1 MTKKNIMRA
10 SAAALAFCLLA
21 TAAPAMNADAKAKPK
36 LNKKKITIKVGKTK
50 KLKIKNLKG
59 KKVKWKT
66 SNKKVVK
73 IKKTKKKTVVKLKGK
88 KAGTATITA
97 KIGKKKYKCKVTVK
111 GAKKNNS
118 SNKGSAR
125 EQEQARREQ
134 VEKQVDKKLTDA
146 VNSVTTPQ
154 MKDQEKALK
163 LALYVCDNL
172 GQYYGK
178 YWAESDVDSVRCIE
192 GGKGTG
198 LGYAE
203 VYGALLD
210 KVGIE
215 NFWVPANAGGL
226 RTKLKI
232 DGQWYNVDVC
242 RMDGNDEEI
251 HSGNRQLAYGFFM
264 FSDQEAFKYHSY
276 YYKPTVDS
284 LKDDYP
290 DATSTRFDFV
300 ESVFNA
306 AKADDFSRL
315 GNEASTYRDVINA
328 FGCTAADYSA
338 GDAFYQYNPWY
349 TGEWVNY

>member
-36 LNKKKITIKVGKTK
+36 LNKKKITIKVGKAK

-73 IKKTKKKTVVKLKGK
+73 IKKTGKKTVVKLKGK

-97 KIGKKKYKCKVTVK
+97 KVGKKKFKCKVTVK
-111 GAKKNNS
+111 AAGKKDNS
-118 SNKGSAR
+118 KKGSAR

-134 VEKQVDKKLTDA
+134 LEKQVDTKLTNA
-146 VNSVTTPQ
+146 VNSVTNNA
-154 MKDQEKALK
+154 MKDQEKALQ
-163 LALYVCDNL
+163 LAYYVCDNL
-172 GQYYGK
+172 GHFYGQS
-178 YWAESDVDSVRCIE
+178 YAESDVDSIRCIN
-192 GGKGTG
+192 GGKGTR

-203 VYGALLD
+203 VYGSLLD
-210 KVGIE
+210 KAGIE
-215 NFWVPANAGGL
+215 NFWVPQNCGGL

-232 DGQWYNVDVC
+232 DGQWYNVDVY
-242 RMDGNDEEI
+242 RMDGNDEEM

-264 FSDQEAFKYHSY
+264 FSDQEAFKYHSDY
-276 YYKPTVDS
+276 YTETS
-284 LKDDYP
+284 ENLKDKYP
-290 DATSTRFDFV
+290 DATSTRFDFL
-300 ESVFNA
+300 EITFN
-306 AKADDFSRL
+306 KAQ
-315 GNEASTYRDVINA
+315 EAGSSDIW
-328 FGCTAADYSA
+328 FGDTAATFA
-338 GDAFYQYNPWY
+338 NNGVLYQYNPWY

>member
-66 SNKKVVK
+66 SNKSVVK
-73 IKKTKKKTVVKLKGK
+73 IKKTKKKNVVQLKGK
-88 KAGTATITA
+88 KAGTATVTA

-154 MKDQEKALK
+154 MKDQEKALR
-163 LALYVCDNL
+163 LAYYVCDNL
-172 GQYYGK
+172 GHFYGHT
-178 YWAESDVDSVRCIE
+178 YVGSDVDSIRCIE

-203 VYGALLD
+203 VYGSLLD

-215 NFWVPANAGGL
+215 NFWVPDGTGGGL

-232 DGQWYNVDVC
+232 DGQWYNVDVY

-251 HSGNRQLAYGFFM
+251 HSGNRQLLYGFFM
-264 FSDQEAFKYHSY
+264 FSDQEAFKYHSD

-284 LKDDYP
+284 LKKDYP
-290 DATSTRFDFV
+290 DATSTRFDFL
-300 ESVFNA
+300 EITFNK
-306 AKADDFSRL
+306 AKA
-315 GNEASTYRDVINA
+315 
-328 FGCTAADYSA
+328 A
-338 GDAFYQYNPWY
+338 GDVLFGSTVETYANGGLWKYNPWY
-349 TGEWVNY
+349 TGEWINY

>member
-1 MTKKNIMRA
+1 MMKKNIMRA

-21 TAAPAMNADAKAKPK
+21 TAAPVANVDAAAKTK

-66 SNKKVVK
+66 SNKSVVK
-73 IKKTKKKTVVKLKGK
+73 IKKTKKKTVVQLKGK

-97 KIGKKKYKCKVTVK
+97 RIGKKKYKCKVTVK
-111 GAKKNNS
+111 AAKGNS

-154 MKDQEKALK
+154 MKDQEKALR
-163 LALYVCDNL
+163 LAYYVCDNL
-172 GQYYGK
+172 GHFYGHT
-178 YWAESDVDSVRCIE
+178 YVGSDVDSIRCIE

-203 VYGALLD
+203 VYGSLLD

-215 NFWVPANAGGL
+215 NFWVPDGTGGGL

-232 DGQWYNVDVC
+232 DGQWYNVDVY

-251 HSGNRQLAYGFFM
+251 HSGNRQLLYGFFM
-264 FSDQEAFKYHSY
+264 FSDQEAFKYHSD

-284 LKDDYP
+284 LKKDYP
-290 DATSTRFDFV
+290 DATSTRFDFL
-300 ESVFNA
+300 EITFNK
-306 AKADDFSRL
+306 AKA
-315 GNEASTYRDVINA
+315 
-328 FGCTAADYSA
+328 A
-338 GDAFYQYNPWY
+338 GDVLFGSTVETYANGGLWKYNPWY
-349 TGEWVNY
+349 TGEWINY

>member
-10 SAAALAFCLLA
+10 SATALAFCLLA

-36 LNKKKITIKVGKTK
+36 LNKKKITVKVGKTK

-66 SNKKVVK
+66 SNKTVVK
-73 IKKTKKKTVVKLKGK
+73 IKKTGKKTVVKLKGK

-97 KIGKKKYKCKVTVK
+97 RIGKKKYKCKVTVK
-111 GAKKNNS
+111 AAKGNS

-146 VNSVTTPQ
+146 VNAVTTPQ
-154 MKDQEKALK
+154 MKDQEKALR
-163 LALYVCDNL
+163 LAYYVCDNL
-172 GQYYGK
+172 GHYYGN
-178 YWAESDVDSVRCIE
+178 YWVGADVDSVRCIN

-203 VYGALLD
+203 VYGSLLD
-210 KVGIE
+210 KAGIE
-215 NFWVPANAGGL
+215 NFWVPAGNGGGL

-232 DGQWYNVDVC
+232 DGQWYNVDVY
-242 RMDGNDEEI
+242 RMDGNDEEVN
-251 HSGNRQLAYGFFM
+251 SGNRQLLYGFFM
-264 FSDQEAFKYHSY
+264 FSDQEAFKYHSD

-284 LKDDYP
+284 LKKDYP

-300 ESVFNA
+300 ELTFNK
-306 AKADDFSRL
+306 AKAAGSSDIWVGD
-315 GNEASTYRDVINA
+315 
-328 FGCTAADYSA
+328 TAETFANNGA
-338 GDAFYQYNPWY
+338 LYQYNPWY

>member
-50 KLKIKNLKG
+50 KLKVKNLKG

-73 IKKTKKKTVVKLKGK
+73 IKKTKKQTVVKLKGK

-97 KIGKKKYKCKVTVK
+97 KVGKKKYKCKVTVK
-111 GAKKNNS
+111 ATGKNNN

-134 VEKQVDKKLTDA
+134 VEKQVDKKLSDA
-146 VNSVTTPQ
+146 VNAVTTPQ
-154 MKDQEKALK
+154 MKDQEKALQ
-163 LALYVCDNL
+163 LAYYVCDNL
-172 GQYYGK
+172 GHYYGN
-178 YWAESDVDSVRCIE
+178 YFAESDVDSVRCID
-192 GGKGTG
+192 GGKGTAF
-198 LGYAE
+198 GYAL
-203 VYGALLD
+203 VYESLL
-210 KVGIE
+210 KKAGIE
-215 NFWVPANAGGL
+215 ALYVPDNIGGI
-226 RTKLKI
+226 RNKVKI
-232 DGQWYNVDVC
+232 DGQWYNVDVY

-264 FSDQEAFKYHSY
+264 FSDQEAFKYHSKY
-276 YYKPTVDS
+276 YSEPS
-284 LKDDYP
+284 AANKDINP
-290 DATSTRFDFV
+290 DATSTRFDFL
-300 ESVFNA
+300 EITFN
-306 AKADDFSRL
+306 KAQ
-315 GNEASTYRDVINA
+315 EAGSSDIW
-328 FGCTAADYSA
+328 FGDTAATFA
-338 GDAFYQYNPWY
+338 NNGVLYQYNPWY

>member
-10 SAAALAFCLLA
+10 SATALAFCLLA
-21 TAAPAMNADAKAKPK
+21 TAAPAMNVDAKAKPK
-36 LNKKKITIKVGKTK
+36 LNKKKITIKVGRTK

-73 IKKTKKKTVVKLKGK
+73 IKKTGKKTVVKLKGK

-125 EQEQARREQ
+125 EQEQARRDQ

-163 LALYVCDNL
+163 LAYYVCDNL
-172 GQYYGK
+172 GHYYGK
-178 YWAESDVDSVRCIE
+178 YWVGSDVDSVRCID

-203 VYGALLD
+203 VYGSLLD

-215 NFWVPANAGGL
+215 NFWVPAGNGGGL

-232 DGQWYNVDVC
+232 DGQWYNVDIY
-242 RMDGNDEEI
+242 RMDGDDEEKN
-251 HSGNRQLAYGFFM
+251 SGNRQLAYGFFM
-264 FSDQEAFKYHSY
+264 FSDQEAFKYHSD

-284 LKDDYP
+284 LKKDYP
-290 DATSTRFDFV
+290 DATSTRFDFL
-300 ESVFNA
+300 EITFNK
-306 AKADDFSRL
+306 AKAANDVLF
-315 GNEASTYRDVINA
+315 GSTVETYAN
-328 FGCTAADYSA
+328 G
-338 GDAFYQYNPWY
+338 GLWKYNPWY

>member
-1 MTKKNIMRA
+1 
-10 SAAALAFCLLA
+10 
-21 TAAPAMNADAKAKPK
+21 MNADAKAKPK

-66 SNKKVVK
+66 SNKSVVK
-73 IKKTKKKTVVKLKGK
+73 IKKTKKKNVVQLKGK
-88 KAGTATITA
+88 KAGTATVTA

-154 MKDQEKALK
+154 MKDQEKALR
-163 LALYVCDNL
+163 LAYYVCDNL
-172 GQYYGK
+172 GHFYGHT
-178 YWAESDVDSVRCIE
+178 YVGSDVDSIRCIE

-203 VYGALLD
+203 VYGSLLD

-215 NFWVPANAGGL
+215 NFWVPDGTGGGL

-232 DGQWYNVDVC
+232 DGQWYNVDVY

-251 HSGNRQLAYGFFM
+251 HSGNRQLLYGFFM
-264 FSDQEAFKYHSY
+264 FSDQEAFKYHSD

-284 LKDDYP
+284 LKKDYP
-290 DATSTRFDFV
+290 DATSTRFDFL
-300 ESVFNA
+300 EITFNK
-306 AKADDFSRL
+306 AKA
-315 GNEASTYRDVINA
+315 
-328 FGCTAADYSA
+328 A
-338 GDAFYQYNPWY
+338 GDVLFGSTVETYANGGLWKYNPWY
-349 TGEWVNY
+349 TGEWINY

>member
-21 TAAPAMNADAKAKPK
+21 TAAPVANVDAAAKTK

-66 SNKKVVK
+66 SNKSVVK
-73 IKKTKKKTVVKLKGK
+73 IKKTKKKTVVQLKGK
-88 KAGTATITA
+88 KAGTATVTA

-154 MKDQEKALK
+154 MKDQEKALR
-163 LALYVCDNL
+163 LAYYVCDNL
-172 GQYYGK
+172 GHFYGHT
-178 YWAESDVDSVRCIE
+178 YVGSDVDSIRCIE

-203 VYGALLD
+203 VYGSLLD

-215 NFWVPANAGGL
+215 NFWVPDGTGGGL

-232 DGQWYNVDVC
+232 DGQWYNVDVY

-251 HSGNRQLAYGFFM
+251 HSGNRQLLYGFFM
-264 FSDQEAFKYHSY
+264 FSDQEAFKYHSD

-284 LKDDYP
+284 LKKDYP
-290 DATSTRFDFV
+290 DATSTRFDFL
-300 ESVFNA
+300 EITFNK
-306 AKADDFSRL
+306 AKA
-315 GNEASTYRDVINA
+315 
-328 FGCTAADYSA
+328 A
-338 GDAFYQYNPWY
+338 GDVLFGSTVETYANGGLWKYNPWY
-349 TGEWVNY
+349 TGEWINY